1 MFPWSTSAFSKGSL
15 LICNHT
21 LTIYIQIH
29 STFHDIL
36 LFKHF
41 ISLSVI
47 GYFWTCGQIRRLGRW
62 YFQFKQLFMPLKGM
76 FALSKKSID
85 CKSHKLQTISCGIFP
100 LSFQLASQCNVSLN
114 MIIYFS
120 LEGYLPSHSRK
131 MILENKDSFLHTLST
146 VLWLTAA

>member
-1 MFPWSTSAFSKGSL
+1 
-15 LICNHT
+15 
-21 LTIYIQIH
+21 
-29 STFHDIL
+29 
-36 LFKHF
+36 
-41 ISLSVI
+41 
-47 GYFWTCGQIRRLGRW
+47 
-62 YFQFKQLFMPLKGM
+62 M

-85 CKSHKLQTISCGIFP
+85 CKSHKLQIISCGIFP